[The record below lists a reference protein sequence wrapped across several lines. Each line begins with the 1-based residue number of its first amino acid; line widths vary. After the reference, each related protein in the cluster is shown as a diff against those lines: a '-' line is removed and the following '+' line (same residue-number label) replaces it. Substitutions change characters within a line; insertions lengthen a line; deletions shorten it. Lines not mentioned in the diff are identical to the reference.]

1 MSLSLDGITSIKNW
15 LLPMLATAVNIET
28 VPRAIMFATNCADE
42 ARRGHM
48 RLNVIADILAR
59 AAGLS
64 AEAAQVGGAV
74 GGLAEQGVNAGFQ
87 FSHFAG

>member
-1 MSLSLDGITSIKNW
+1 
-15 LLPMLATAVNIET
+15 MLATAVNIET
-28 VPRAIMFATNCADE
+28 VPRAIMLAANCADE
-42 ARRGHM
+42 ACRGHV
-48 RLNVIADILAR
+48 RLNVIADILAC

-87 FSHFAG
+87 FGHFAG